1 MRRGRVRVLLM
12 LVVSKRC
19 KGEEAHLL
27 EVPVHVLGQLA
38 EEHAEQ
44 GGEERAG
51 EVEPLGAKVVA
62 VVELAALE
70 RGEEEAVHHVAEEEG
85 LLGVLP
91 GRHRHVREHLL
102 LEDLLG
108 VVDAAVA
115 RQGRDG
121 AAAADE
127 VESDLRVR
135 MKEERE
141 RERKGQHELVEVRA
155 GRGEEEERTA
165 THVSRLD
172 RERVLET
179 GLHELEHLGVGA
191 LIHDVVEDVL
201 VGDDVERA
209 EDDDDRNVGADV
221 GDRALHRRARLA
233 LGAAHHLDLERRDRL
248 AALLDGRP
256 DLGEVRDGR
265 RLRLGEHVDAVRRH
279 ALLSDEDLLRAVD
292 DEVAALLRSEGGR
305 SISQS
310 AARREAR
317 ASRDAPCRTGTRSA
331 RACPSPRGRRG
342 CRTCSAA

>member
-1 MRRGRVRVLLM
+1 VRRGRVRVLLM

-135 MKEERE
+135 
-141 RERKGQHELVEVRA
+141 V
-155 GRGEEEERTA
+155 EEERGGGGR
-165 THVSRLD
+165 VSTSSSRS
-172 RERVLET
+172 ER
-179 GLHELEHLGVGA
+179 
-191 LIHDVVEDVL
+191 
-201 VGDDVERA
+201 
-209 EDDDDRNVGADV
+209 
-221 GDRALHRRARLA
+221 
-233 LGAAHHLDLERRDRL
+233 
-248 AALLDGRP
+248 
-256 DLGEVRDGR
+256 
-265 RLRLGEHVDAVRRH
+265 
-279 ALLSDEDLLRAVD
+279 
-292 DEVAALLRSEGGR
+292 DEV
-305 SISQS
+305 
-310 AARREAR
+310 
-317 ASRDAPCRTGTRSA
+317 
-331 RACPSPRGRRG
+331 RGRRG
-342 CRTCSAA
+342 RRRTSRDWIGNASSRQGFMSSNISVSVRSYTMWSRMSLSGMMSSARKTTTIGMSARM